1 MAESSG
7 RGLGQKAYQALVEAI
22 EDGSLTPSSR
32 IVEVELAARL
42 DMSRTPIREAVQRLE
57 AEGLLVHEPRKGLTV
72 ARLTQEKVVELYRM
86 REVLEGAAAAFAA
99 QHASNAE
106 IEVLQQLC
114 RHEHEVIADPVM
126 GARHNRQFHQN
137 IFRSA
142 HNSYLL
148 RNLSTLTS
156 SLALLGNYTRHI
168 EGRAEQA
175 AEEHANIVAA
185 IASRNVALAEEV
197 ARAHIRAAQEARL
210 KDISGV

>member
-1 MAESSG
+1 MAESSA

-32 IVEVELAARL
+32 IVEVELAAQL
-42 DMSRTPIREAVQRLE
+42 NMSRTPVREAVQRLE

-72 ARLTQEKVVELYRM
+72 SRLTQERVVELYDM

-114 RHEHEVIADPVM
+114 RHEHEVIGDPVM
-126 GARHNRQFHQN
+126 GARHNRYFHQN

-156 SLALLGNYTRHI
+156 SMALLGNYTRHI
-168 EGRAEQA
+168 EGRAEKTA
-175 AEEHANIVAA
+175 LEHLAIVEA
-185 IASRNVALAEEV
+185 IASRNPVLAEQK
-197 ARAHIRAAQEARL
+197 ARAHIRSAHEARL
-210 KDISGV
+210 KDMSGF